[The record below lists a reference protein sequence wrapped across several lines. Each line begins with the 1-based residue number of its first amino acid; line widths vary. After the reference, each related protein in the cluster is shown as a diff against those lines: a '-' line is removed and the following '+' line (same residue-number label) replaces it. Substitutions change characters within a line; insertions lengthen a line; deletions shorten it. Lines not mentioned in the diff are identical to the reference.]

1 MKRLLAAVLLACL
14 LAGCT
19 EQSPYIPTGGGFQDE
34 GNTPSSQGQLQV
46 QGDIRLSYNRDGSLH
61 PYTATDLNNRSL
73 LCLVYQGLFATN
85 DAYEPTPILCRSY
98 KISADMKEW
107 TFYLEN
113 ATFSDGQA
121 LTAQD
126 VVASLRAADANG
138 FYAGRFRHVKS
149 IWAGNDGS
157 VVISLNTPMSNLP
170 LLLNIPIIKASQIN
184 AATPLG
190 TGPYILED
198 TADGKQL
205 RRQPAWWCNA
215 AAPVNAPIIPLDHG
229 VSQNQLWDLY
239 KFSGLSMLV
248 TDTYVD
254 FRGDYELWESENG
267 QFLYLSCNTKSPVFS
282 NKAVRS
288 ALTHAIDRDALVKKH
303 FRGFAHS
310 TTLPASPAFP
320 HYSTSLAEKYGY
332 APEKFTQAVTDAGM
346 TGSAIVLLVNREDP
360 LRLRAAQ
367 SIAEMLTACGLTVTI
382 PEVTGEDYLNYLN
395 WGEFDLFLGQTKLS
409 PNMDLTAFFAEKG
422 ALNYGNLTD
431 VAANAMSLEA
441 LADSG
446 NYQSL
451 HKLVMD
457 DGRLCPILVRSDAVY
472 GRRGLFPELS
482 TARDHVFYYSLGKTM
497 EDAKITD

>member
-1 MKRLLAAVLLACL
+1 MKRLLAVLLLAFL

-19 EQSPYIPTGGGFQDE
+19 EQGAYIPTGGGFQEDS
-34 GNTPSSQGQLQV
+34 NTPSSQTQTQT
-46 QGDIRLSYNRDGSLH
+46 QGELRLSFNQNGSFH

-73 LCLVYQGLFATN
+73 LSLIYQGLFAM
-85 DAYEPTPILCRSY
+85 DDDYEVTPILCRSY
-98 KISADMKEW
+98 KVSADMRQW

-121 LTAQD
+121 LTAYD
-126 VVASLRAADANG
+126 VAASLKTANAKG

-149 IWAGNDGS
+149 IDVSDGS
-157 VVISLNTPMSNLP
+157 VVITLTTPMNNLP
-170 LLLNIPIIKASQIN
+170 LLLDVPIVKASQVN
-184 AATPLG
+184 AAIPLG

-205 RRQPAWWCNA
+205 RRQPAWWCSA
-215 AAPVNAPIIPLDHG
+215 DLPISTQIIPLHHG
-229 VSQNQLWDLY
+229 TTQSELWDLY
-239 KFSGLSMLV
+239 KFSGLSMV
-248 TDTYVD
+248 ATDAYVD

-267 QFLYLSCNTKSPVFS
+267 QFLYLTCNTKSPVFS
-282 NKAVRS
+282 NKTVRS
-288 ALTHAIDRDALVKKH
+288 ALTHAIDRDLLVKKY

-310 TTLPASPAFP
+310 ATLPASPYFP
-320 HYSTSLAEKYGY
+320 HYSTALAEKYSY
-332 APEKFTQAVTDAGM
+332 APEKFAQAVTDAQM
-346 TGSAIVLLVNREDP
+346 TGKAIVLLVNREDP
-360 LRLRAAQ
+360 LRLRTAQ
-367 SIAEMLTACGLTVTI
+367 AIAEMLTAGGLTVTI
-382 PEVTGEDYLNYLN
+382 PEVTGQDYLNYLK

-409 PNMDLTAFFAEKG
+409 PNMDLTAFFSEKG
-422 ALNYGNLTD
+422 ALNYGSLTD

-472 GRRGLFPELS
+472 GRRGTFPGLS
-482 TARDHVFYYSLGKTM
+482 PARDNIFYYSLGKTM
-497 EDAKITD
+497 ADAKITQ